1 MREGIIRLTE
11 EQINSNYYKIE
22 EVFHSQYDFME
33 LNALR
38 DEICRVHCLW
48 LFSGSSH
55 SY

>member
-1 MREGIIRLTE
+1 MKDDIIRLTE
-11 EQINSNYYKIE
+11 KQMNSNYRKIKNI
-22 EVFHSQYDFME
+22 FHSQYDFME